1 MMADVS
7 QLMDELTAIIGSP
20 FVQAAPL
27 PDAYGVDAQ
36 VPWAVVSPANADE
49 VAAVLALAHREE
61 LAVVPWGGGTG
72 MRLGRPLERL
82 DIALRLHRL
91 NKLIAHAPADL
102 TATAEAGILCGD
114 LQEQLG
120 SRRQWWPLDP
130 PVPDRATLG
139 GVLAT
144 NASGPRR
151 LLHGT
156 ARDLLIGIKV
166 AHADGVISK
175 AGGQVTKNVT
185 GYDMMKLYIG
195 SLGTLGV
202 IVEATLKLRP
212 LPPVQALVRAT
223 FAGAEAAGEAARHVL
238 ASRLVPS
245 AVELVNPPLSA
256 WLWQRLE
263 GLPGMEATEG
273 WSLLVGIEGT
283 EQAVARQVRDLQD
296 ICQQAGGSAYRS
308 GHDDGGL
315 WRTLLSRFSPEAA
328 TRPEPI
334 VIRVGTVRAQLMATL
349 AKLLQLESQLAEP
362 LELTVRYGNGI
373 IYGRLPLS
381 DDGAQAAALGAA
393 LAGLR
398 ADLAAMRGYLVVD
411 SAPPPFK
418 AHIDCWG
425 DLGPQVEVMGGLK
438 TAFDPRRVLNP
449 GRFVNS
455 L

>member
-1 MMADVS
+1 MSDVA
-7 QLMDELTAIIGSP
+7 QMIDELTAIVGSP
-20 FVQAAPL
+20 FIQAPPP
-27 PDAYGVDAQ
+27 PDTYRVDER
-36 VPWAVVSPANADE
+36 VPWAVVSPGSGDE
-49 VAAVLALAHREE
+49 VAAVLALAQREE

-91 NKLIAHAPADL
+91 NKLLAHEPADL

-114 LQEQLG
+114 LQDRLG

-130 PVPDRATLG
+130 PVPDQATLG

-212 LPPVQALVRAT
+212 LSPVQVLARAT
-223 FAGAEAAGEAARHVL
+223 FAGAEAAGSAARHIL
-238 ASRLVPS
+238 ASGLVPS
-245 AVELVNPPLSA
+245 AIELVNPPLSA
-256 WLWQRLE
+256 WMGRHLE
-263 GLPGMEATEG
+263 GSQGAEGAEG

-283 EQAVARQVRDLQD
+283 EQAVTRQVRDLQD
-296 ICQQAGGSAYRS
+296 IFRHAEGLAPCS
-308 GHDDGGL
+308 GVDDGRL
-315 WRTLLSRFSPEAA
+315 WRTLLGRFSPEA
-328 TRPEPI
+328 TRPDHI
-334 VIRVGTVRAQLMATL
+334 VIRVGTAREHVMATL
-349 AKLLQLESQLAEP
+349 TQLQQLESLTPAP
-362 LELTVRYGNGI
+362 LELTVRFGNGI
-373 IYGRLPLS
+373 IYGRLALG
-381 DDGAQAAALGAA
+381 DDTAQAAGLGAA
-393 LAGLR
+393 LADLR
-398 ADLAAMRGYLVVD
+398 AHLATMRSYMVVE
-411 SAPPPFK
+411 SAPPSFK
-418 AHIDCWG
+418 AYIDCWG

-438 TAFDPRRVLNP
+438 DAFDPRRVLNP
-449 GRFVNS
+449 GRFVNG